1 MKAWKEST
9 HNIIPFYQDTEE
21 KIKILSVMFMLTL
34 AIVLT

>member
-1 MKAWKEST
+1 MAWKESST
-9 HNIIPFYQDTEE
+9 QYNTEEDTEE